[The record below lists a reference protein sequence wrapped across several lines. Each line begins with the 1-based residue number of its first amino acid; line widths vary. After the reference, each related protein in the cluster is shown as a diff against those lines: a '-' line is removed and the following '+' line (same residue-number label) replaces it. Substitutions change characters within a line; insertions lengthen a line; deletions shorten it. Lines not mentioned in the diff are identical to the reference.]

1 VNVARALLPALTLLA
16 LTGCV
21 VLRSTYD
28 EEVIRRQNSEAELA
42 AERARTA
49 ELSEKLERR
58 ELERASLGKER
69 LDLIDELED
78 LRQENADLHTRLE
91 ETERRQQG
99 TEAAV
104 GEIQAGYKSLV
115 EQLEEEVSRGQIEIQ
130 QLRGRLQIRAL
141 ERILFDS
148 GRAEIKPEGRTV
160 LTKVAAQLK
169 KDRRHQ
175 IRVEGHTD
183 NIPIS
188 TLQFP
193 SNWELSCA
201 RAARVLRFLVEQGL
215 PPERLSAVG
224 LGAYRPIEDNG
235 TREGRARNRRIE
247 IVLVPESEE

>member
-1 VNVARALLPALTLLA
+1 MIPARAVLPTLGLLLLTA
-16 LTGCV
+16 CV
-21 VLRSTYD
+21 VPRSTY
-28 EEVIRRQNSEAELA
+28 EQELSTRQAVEADLA

-69 LDLIDELED
+69 LELINELED
-78 LRQENADLHTRLE
+78 LRQENADLRARLE
-91 ETERRQQG
+91 ETERLRKG
-99 TEAAV
+99 SEAAV
-104 GEIQAGYKSLV
+104 EEIQAGYHSLV
-115 EQLEEEVSRGQIEIQ
+115 EQLEEEVSRGQIEIH

-148 GRAEIKPEGRTV
+148 GRVEIKPEGRAV
-160 LTKVAAQLK
+160 LTKVAVQLQ

-183 NIPIS
+183 NVPIS
-188 TLQFP
+188 TSRFP

-201 RAARVLRFLVEQGL
+201 RAARVLRFLAEQGL

-224 LGAYRPIEDNG
+224 FGPYRPIEDNA

-247 IVLVPESEE
+247 IVLVPPSEE